1 MKFIKEAVPRCRPFM
16 FKHIFLT
23 RVARFIYL
31 HFTNFINGV
40 AEKREE
46 KPRRFLTRAVS
57 VESEEGFFNE

>member
-1 MKFIKEAVPRCRPFM
+1 M

-46 KPRRFLTRAVS
+46 KPRRFLTHAVS
-57 VESEEGFFNE
+57 VEGKEGFFNE